1 MQFEVNERQYFLNFI
16 PAQGKWFLFTPA
28 PHGFRRLDIIDD
40 DALPFTGSVLN
51 PQDDGRKTIN

>member
-1 MQFEVNERQYFLNFI
+1 LNFI

-28 PHGFRRLDIIDD
+28 PQGFRRRDIIDD